1 MASEATEKDY
11 TGDDFFVIH
20 ASTKEGAEIDAT
32 VSGGPKALADLLKEL
47 GVKEVSKTAP
57 ASDEE

>member
-1 MASEATEKDY
+1 MSEEAEKKEY

-47 GVKEVSKTAP
+47 GVKEVKTPTP
-57 ASDEE
+57 ATEE